1 MSILS
6 SLYFRPIDNTGLS
19 IIFISTRLLKDFSP
33 LIWLLFNTNFPN
45 TQINTE
51 LYFTASVTLPMYFSL
66 VSNGITAGEF
76 QHI

>member
-1 MSILS
+1 MDYLCYLIHL
-6 SLYFRPIDNTGLS
+6 LTDNTGLS

-66 VSNGITAGEF
+66 VSNGITVGEF